1 MDLAAPPATRTRD
14 DGIVPMI
21 NVVFLLL
28 VFFLMVAT
36 LAPPEPF
43 AVAPPAAAGAPNGAR
58 AGGATLHVAADGR
71 LAFEGA
77 EGEAALA
84 AAAAAAGPLELR
96 ADRALAA
103 AALARLLAR
112 LAGRGREEV
121 RLVVT
126 EGG

>member
-1 MDLAAPPATRTRD
+1 MEFGPPPAAGPPRD
-14 DGIVPMI
+14 SVVAMI

-36 LAPPEPF
+36 LAPPEPL
-43 AVAPPAAAGAPNGAR
+43 AVDPPAAPAPPGAR
-58 AGGATLHVAADGR
+58 GGATLHVAADGR
-71 LAFEGA
+71 LAFAGA

-84 AAAAAAGPLELR
+84 AAAAAAGPLDLR
-96 ADRALAA
+96 ADRALPA

-112 LAGRGREEV
+112 LAALGRAEV
-121 RLVVT
+121 RLVLA